1 MLARLLMS
9 LTQSH
14 HRLIDAPARQIADL
28 CSLEVVELVA
38 GQTDQMTLCE
48 IRGYIRARAA
58 RAVRRR
64 VQICLADATDL
75 RPYEALLRRRAIDCL
90 VPVVMRRLA
99 AWETPAAAVLRR
111 AA

>member
-1 MLARLLMS
+1 MLARLLLS

-14 HRLIDAPARQIADL
+14 RRLIDAPARQIAEL
-28 CSLEVVELVA
+28 CLPEVVELVA
-38 GQTDQMTLCE
+38 GQTTEMTLCE
-48 IRGYIRARAA
+48 VRGYIRARAA

-64 VQICLADATDL
+64 VQICVAETTDL
-75 RPYEALLRRRAIDCL
+75 RPHEAMLRRRAIDCL

-99 AWETPAAAVLRR
+99 AWESPAAAVLRR

>member
-9 LTQSH
+9 LTHSPS
-14 HRLIDAPARQIADL
+14 RLIDAPARQIADL
-28 CSLEVVELVA
+28 CSAEVASLVA
-38 GQTDQMTLCE
+38 DQTRQMTLCE

-64 VQICLADATDL
+64 VQICVADSVEL
-75 RPYEALLRRRAIDCL
+75 RPYEGLLRRRAIDCL

-99 AWETPAAAVLRR
+99 AWESPAAAVLRK